1 MLMFQQP
8 SVQYVSAV
16 GAWQVHP
23 YVERY
28 WIGPL

>member
-1 MLMFQQP
+1 
-8 SVQYVSAV
+8 VQYVSAV